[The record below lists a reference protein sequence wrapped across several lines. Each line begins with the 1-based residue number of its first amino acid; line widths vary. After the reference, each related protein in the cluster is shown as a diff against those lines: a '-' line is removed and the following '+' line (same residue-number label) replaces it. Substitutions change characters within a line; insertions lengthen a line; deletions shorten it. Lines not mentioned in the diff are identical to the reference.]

1 MIVIVVFDVV
11 YMLCIGMSVYGV
23 LKVVL
28 KSLVLSVGLELVGS
42 GVCCNVVLSGFIDI
56 DM

>member
-1 MIVIVVFDVV
+1 MIVTVVFDVV

-42 GVCCNVVLSGFIDI
+42 GVCCNVVLFGFIDI

>member
-42 GVCCNVVLSGFIDI
+42 GVCCNVVLFGFIDI